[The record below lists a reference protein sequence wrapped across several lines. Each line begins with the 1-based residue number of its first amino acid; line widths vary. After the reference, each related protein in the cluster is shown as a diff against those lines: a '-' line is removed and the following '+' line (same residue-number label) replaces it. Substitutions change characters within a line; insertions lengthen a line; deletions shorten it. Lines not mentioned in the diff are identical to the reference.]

1 MRRYRSQRA
10 YGIHGLH
17 ICTPVSLLVCKHFV
31 EHSDAPDVFELF
43 SDEVID
49 RFMTS
54 SHDLYMRRYR
64 CAKEPVLLSE
74 LMDLSHRP
82 ACALEVY
89 PTCCMALWTSCS

>member
-64 CAKEPVLLSE
+64 CAKEQVLLSE